1 MNKYTLVGLLL
12 LAAHFVYGQTDR
24 VKDEAQIRKARE
36 ASNAAIARHDA
47 AGVVRDILP
56 DYTITTGRGRHVA
69 GRDSLTAFWK
79 QTFAGMPG
87 VVYRRIPLQVVISK
101 NDTLAWETGRWE
113 AAHSYSAGGNYSA
126 MWRKVNG
133 VWRTQAELF
142 VSLEK

>member
-1 MNKYTLVGLLL
+1 MNRYTLVAILL
-12 LAAHFVYGQTDR
+12 LAVHFVCGQTNPAEE
-24 VKDEAQIRKARE
+24 EAQIRKARE
-36 ASNAAIARHDA
+36 ASNIAIARHDVV
-47 AGVVRDILP
+47 GVVRDILP

-87 VVYRRIPLQVVISK
+87 VVYRRIPLQIVISK
-101 NDTLAWETGRWE
+101 NDTLAWETGKWE

-126 MWRKVNG
+126 MWRKVEG

-142 VSLEK
+142 VSLER